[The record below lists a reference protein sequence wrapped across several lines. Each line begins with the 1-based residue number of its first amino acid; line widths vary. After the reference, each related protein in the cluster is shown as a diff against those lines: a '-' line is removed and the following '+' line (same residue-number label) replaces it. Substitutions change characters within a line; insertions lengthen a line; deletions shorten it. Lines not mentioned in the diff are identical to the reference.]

1 MEETP
6 VYIIGT
12 NQFVG
17 CVQFAGDPRPTKKR
31 RLNPLGENVYILPD
45 GTIKREV
52 DAIISAQRIWRER
65 AYEPGKGVMYLKGV
79 EHWRG
84 HCDAELSPP
93 A

>member
-17 CVQFAGDPRPTKKR
+17 WVQFAGDPRPTKKR
-31 RLNPLGENVYILPD
+31 RLNPLGENVYILAD

-84 HCDAELSPP
+84 HCDAE
-93 A
+93 